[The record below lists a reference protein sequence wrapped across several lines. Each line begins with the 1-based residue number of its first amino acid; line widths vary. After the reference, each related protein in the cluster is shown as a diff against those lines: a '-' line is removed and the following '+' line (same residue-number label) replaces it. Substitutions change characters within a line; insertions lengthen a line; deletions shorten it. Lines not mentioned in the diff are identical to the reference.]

1 VGAGF
6 DPWCHALFPTHPG
19 ISLRANLVIIYHQ
32 SNLMTSWRGIVPT
45 EQTIGA
51 AEFKAHCLEILDRL
65 SAREVSRVTITKR
78 GRPVAVLVPPDDPH
92 DAVGRIH
99 GFLRG
104 SVVIPAGADLTAPTL
119 DKPLDAVAGRLYR

>member
-1 VGAGF
+1 VLPRAVPDPAGM
-6 DPWCHALFPTHPG
+6 
-19 ISLRANLVIIYHQ
+19 SLRADLVIIYDQ
-32 SNLMTSWRGIVPT
+32 SGLMTSLERIVPT

-104 SVVIPAGADLTAPTL
+104 SVVIPAGTDLTAPTL
-119 DKPLDAVAGRLYR
+119 DKPLDAVAGRLHR